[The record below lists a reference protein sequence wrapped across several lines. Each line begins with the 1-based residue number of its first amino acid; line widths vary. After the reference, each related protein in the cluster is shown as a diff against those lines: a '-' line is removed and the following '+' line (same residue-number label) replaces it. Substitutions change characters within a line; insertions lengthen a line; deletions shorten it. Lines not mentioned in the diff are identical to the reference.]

1 MADDWKQK
9 YLANLDRQERAE
21 AAWQATETLLR
32 QGLARVALAAQG
44 VDRRLDRELDSL
56 RKAIRSGADVQQL
69 EKIIEGIS
77 DAVVRLDEERSAEQA
92 AGSPQELLAD
102 WLDSLSLPR
111 ELRSRAKRL
120 RRSIEQAGDIA
131 QMEAPLHELAELI
144 NRALQSEEGGGLMKR
159 LFGSQGGA
167 KNESAETAEV
177 EGDDGGPSSA
187 TAAAVEAGPQVGEF
201 CIQLLDTLSLP
212 AELTDEVE
220 GLKDRLAEG
229 LPNQAI
235 APTLHAIAG
244 LISAMRQQMEA
255 ENHEL
260 QDFLR
265 QLTGRLQELDQHLA
279 GAQTH
284 HRASIDSSRELDAAV
299 QAQVRHIETSVDQAE
314 DPQQLKTEIQQRLE
328 TILRHLDEHRE
339 SDEARQHQLEEQLE
353 RLNQRVREMEKEGEN
368 LRQRLREKHEQAVH
382 DPLTG
387 LYNRLAY
394 DERIG
399 QEFARTRRYKK
410 PLSLAVLDID
420 RFKRINDSYGHKAG
434 DKALKIIADRVRKNL
449 RETDFLARYGGEE
462 FVIVMPETGLDDGL
476 VAVEKLRKDVSQSQF
491 HYQGTAVNITVSV
504 GLAELRED
512 DSPETFFQR
521 ADAALYQAKESG
533 RDRTCT
539 EPR

>member
-32 QGLARVALAAQG
+32 QGLTRVALAAQG
-44 VDRRLDRELDSL
+44 VDERLDRELDAL
-56 RKAIRSGADVQQL
+56 RQAIRSGADTGQL
-69 EKIIEGIS
+69 EQVIEGVA
-77 DAVVRLDEERSAEQA
+77 DAVVRLDEQRSQQA
-92 AGSPQELLAD
+92 AGNPQELLIH

-111 ELRSRAKRL
+111 ELRSRAKTL
-120 RRSIEQAGDIA
+120 RHSFAEADDIR
-131 QMEAPLHELAELI
+131 QMEQPLHELAELV
-144 NRALQSEEGGGLMKR
+144 NSALQPEAGGGGLMKR
-159 LFGSQGGA
+159 LFGSQGGSKTGDREPDRVDA
-167 KNESAETAEV
+167 GQPVAANE
-177 EGDDGGPSSA
+177 
-187 TAAAVEAGPQVGEF
+187 GPQVGEF

-212 AELTDEVE
+212 AELTEQVE
-220 GLKDRLAEG
+220 SLKERLAGG
-229 LPNQAI
+229 LSERAI
-235 APTLHAIAG
+235 APALHAIAD
-244 LISAMRQQMEA
+244 LISTMRRQMEA

-265 QLTGRLQELDQHLA
+265 QLTGRLQDLDQHLA

-284 HRASIDSSRELDAAV
+284 HRASVDSSRELDAAV
-299 QAQVRHIETSVDQAE
+299 QVQVRHIESSVDQAE
-314 DPQQLKTEIQQRLE
+314 NPQQLKAEIQQRLE

-353 RLNQRVREMEKEGEN
+353 RLNQRVREMEKEGES
-368 LRQRLREKHEQAVH
+368 LRQRLREKHEQAVR

-394 DERIG
+394 DERIV
-399 QEFARTRRYKK
+399 QEFARAKRYKQ

-434 DKALKIIADRVRKNL
+434 DKALKIIAERVRNNL

-462 FVIVMPETGLDDGL
+462 FAIVMPETCLSDGL

-491 HYQGTAVNITVSV
+491 HYQGTGVAITVSV
-504 GLAELRED
+504 GLAEMRED
-512 DSPETFFQR
+512 DSPETLFQR
-521 ADAALYQAKESG
+521 ADRALYQAKDSG
-533 RDRTCT
+533 RNCTCA
-539 EPR
+539 EEN

>member
-21 AAWQATETLLR
+21 AAWQTTETLLR
-32 QGLARVALAAQG
+32 QGLTRVALAAQG
-44 VDRRLDRELDSL
+44 VDERLDRELDAL
-56 RKAIRSGADVQQL
+56 RQAIRSGADVGRL
-69 EKIIEGIS
+69 ERVIEGVA
-77 DAVVRLDEERSAEQA
+77 DAVVQLDEQRSQQT
-92 AGSPQELLAD
+92 AGDPQTLFVH
-102 WLDSLSLPR
+102 WLDSLCLPR
-111 ELRSRAKRL
+111 TLRSRVKSL
-120 RRSIEQAGDIA
+120 RHSFMAADDIR
-131 QMEAPLHELAELI
+131 QMEQPLHELAELV
-144 NRALQSEEGGGLMKR
+144 NSALQPETGGGGLMKR

-167 KNESAETAEV
+167 KA
-177 EGDDGGPSSA
+177 DDRELNRED
-187 TAAAVEAGPQVGEF
+187 TGPQLGEF

-212 AELTDEVE
+212 AELSEQVE
-220 GLKDRLAEG
+220 SLKEHLAGGLSEH
-229 LPNQAI
+229 AI
-235 APTLHAIAG
+235 APALHAIAD
-244 LISAMRQQMEA
+244 LISTMRRQMEA

-284 HRASIDSSRELDAAV
+284 HRASVDSSRELDAAV
-299 QAQVRHIETSVDQAE
+299 QAQVRHIESSVDQAE
-314 DPQQLKTEIQQRLE
+314 DPQQLKVEIQLRLE

-353 RLNQRVREMEKEGEN
+353 RLNQRVRDMEKEGES
-368 LRQRLREKHEQAVH
+368 LRQRLREKHEQAVR

-394 DERIG
+394 DERIV
-399 QEFARTRRYKK
+399 QEFARAKRYKQ

-434 DKALKIIADRVRKNL
+434 DKALKIIADRVRNNL

-462 FVIVMPETGLDDGL
+462 FAIVMPETCLSDGL

-491 HYQGTAVNITVSV
+491 HYQGAGVAITVSV
-504 GLAELRED
+504 GLAEMHED
-512 DSPETFFQR
+512 DNPETLFQR
-521 ADAALYQAKESG
+521 ADRALYKAKDSG
-533 RDRTCT
+533 RDRTCV
-539 EPR
+539 EED